1 MPYCDRCGAYIP
13 DELSACLACGY
24 DKDQETAKQAAAAA
38 QAHREQEEKFAREEA
53 EKRRAQRQAYERKW
67 AEEELRRRQEEQ
79 EFRRRQAEQ
88 ERRNREAEEA
98 FSRRQQEA
106 EARAESF
113 VNSGRLHK
121 IGNGAEQAVGKLIP
135 ALSYLGLLFL
145 IPMIIGNDRFTKF
158 HANQGLKLYIAGWIL
173 RGIGAIAWPIW
184 AIGAVL
190 KILLIITGIKNVLN
204 GEEKPLPY
212 IGNWF

>member
-24 DKDQETAKQAAAAA
+24 DKDQETARQAAAAA

-53 EKRRAQRQAYERKW
+53 EKRRAQRQAYEKTW
-67 AEEELRRRQEEQ
+67 AANEQRRRQEEQ
-79 EFRRRQAEQ
+79 AFRRRQAEQ
-88 ERRNREAEEA
+88 DRRNREAEEQLY
-98 FSRRQQEA
+98 RRQQEA

-121 IGNGAEQAVGKLIP
+121 LGDDAEQAAGKLVP

-158 HANQGLKLYIAGWIL
+158 HANQGMKLCIAGWIL
-173 RGIGAIAWPIW
+173 R
-184 AIGAVL
+184 AIGTFSWPVGVVGFIL
-190 KILLIITGIKNVLN
+190 QILLIITGIKNVLN